1 MSFIARYLTSPKEEK
16 KKITLSETDN
26 EGADGFKSWKRTD
39 SPTTSD
45 LDTDAVLDDLDYG
58 ELYANEVSAS
68 EKAHIR
74 CQAMKKLKAKGV
86 QRKTKTKKALADES
100 AEALKEHIRL
110 LSGELKR
117 RNSAMKTDKEGPVLP
132 PTKRKGKAD

>member
-1 MSFIARYLTSPKEEK
+1 M
-16 KKITLSETDN
+16 
-26 EGADGFKSWKRTD
+26 
-39 SPTTSD
+39 
-45 LDTDAVLDDLDYG
+45 DYG

-68 EKAHIR
+68 EKAHLR

-132 PTKRKGKAD
+132 PPKRKDKPEENRIEKPIENPIEKPIDKPVEDTKPEVPPSLTLPKTNGHPD